1 LCYIGYIQIYVF
13 HSDVDRVN
21 IYHGEADQWQ
31 AHQEQDVRTYTEAQQ
46 AIDKPVDAQDVKAEQ
61 TFPPSTPYVRD
72 EQQHVDDDKYCYL
85 PLELISEQVTYQ
97 IILHY
102 FSLLNIGS
110 MKSVCNRLAYIT
122 LNGVKANMSVTIQ
135 KDNRKSTAMK

>member
-13 HSDVDRVN
+13 HSDIDRVS

-31 AHQEQDVRTYTEAQQ
+31 AHQEQDVCTYAEAQQ
-46 AIDKPVDAQDVKAEQ
+46 AIDKPVDLQDVKAEQ
-61 TFPPSTPYVRD
+61 AFPPSTSYVRD
-72 EQQHVDDDKYCYL
+72 EQQHVDDDQYCYL
-85 PLELISEQVTYQ
+85 PLELVSEQVTYQ
-97 IILHY
+97 IIMHY

-110 MKSVCNRLAYIT
+110 TKSVCNRLAYIT